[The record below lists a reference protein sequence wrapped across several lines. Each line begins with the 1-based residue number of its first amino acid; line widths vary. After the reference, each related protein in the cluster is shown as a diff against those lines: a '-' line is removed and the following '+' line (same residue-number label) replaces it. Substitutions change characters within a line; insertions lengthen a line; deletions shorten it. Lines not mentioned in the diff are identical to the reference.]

1 MAKMKFEGL
10 AEYEAQLLKV
20 QELSRTAIG
29 EAIYHGAKE
38 IADAVKQNINALPV
52 DNRTRVK
59 EGLINGVSDVQKQG
73 LIESF
78 GIAKLQDDGG
88 YVHVKLGFD
97 GYNSVTTKSFPNG
110 QPNSMI
116 ARSVNSGTS
125 FRRQIPFV
133 DNAVSQHKAAA
144 EQKMK
149 EQFDKVLSKAI

>member
-1 MAKMKFEGL
+1 MAKMKFQGL
-10 AEYEAQLLKV
+10 EEYEAQLLKV

-52 DNRTRVK
+52 DNRTRIK
-59 EGLINGVSDVQKQG
+59 EGLLNGISDRQKQG

-78 GIAKLQDDGG
+78 GIAKLQNDGG

-97 GYNSVTTKSFPNG
+97 GYNSVRTKSFPNG

-144 EQKMK
+144 EEKMK